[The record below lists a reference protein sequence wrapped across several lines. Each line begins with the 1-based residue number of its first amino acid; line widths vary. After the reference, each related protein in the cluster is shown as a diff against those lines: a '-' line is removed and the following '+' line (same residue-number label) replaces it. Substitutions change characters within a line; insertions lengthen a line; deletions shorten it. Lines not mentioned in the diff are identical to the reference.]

1 MDQTPFKNFF
11 IRLSRLYL
19 KADWTWNDFVEL
31 QILHGEI
38 ITAHNTNLYSTEPSP
53 IDFPEYEL
61 LNHMARYL
69 TGEMR
74 ATLQGMKKMRR
85 NEK

>member
-11 IRLSRLYL
+11 VQLVRLYL
-19 KADWTWNDFVEL
+19 KPDWTWGDFVKL
-31 QILHGEI
+31 QTLHGEI
-38 ITAHNTNLYSTEPSP
+38 INGHSTNLNSTEPSP
-53 IDFPEYEL
+53 INFAEYEL

-74 ATLQGMKKMRR
+74 AVLQGMKR
-85 NEK
+85 

>member
-11 IRLSRLYL
+11 IQLVRLYL
-19 KADWTWNDFVEL
+19 KPDWTWNDFSKL
-31 QILHGEI
+31 QVLHAEI
-38 ITAHNTNLYSTEPSP
+38 ITARNTNLNSTEPSP
-53 IDFPEYEL
+53 INFAEYEL

-74 ATLQGMKKMRR
+74 AVLQGIKR
-85 NEK
+85 